1 MSRRVTIMDIAKR
14 AGVSPASV
22 SNVINGID
30 KVSGATRENI
40 LHVMQELNYQPSLV
54 ARSLG
59 QASLGYARAVAA
71 HNRGRQQR
79 KPSAS

>member
-40 LHVMQELNYQPSLV
+40 LRVMQELNYQPSLV
-54 ARSLG
+54 ARSL
-59 QASLGYARAVAA
+59 AKR
-71 HNRGRQQR
+71 R
-79 KPSAS
+79 

>member
-40 LHVMQELNYQPSLV
+40 LRVMQELNYQPSLV
-54 ARSLG
+54 ARSLAKRRSG
-59 QASLGYARAVAA
+59 CCC
-71 HNRGRQQR
+71 
-79 KPSAS
+79 P